1 MPNLF
6 IMRKS
11 SKSFLFS
18 ALILSISS
26 FSYAQIDTTG
36 VKDLFEMSLTD
47 LMNQEVVTASKFVQ
61 RSAET
66 ASSISVITSEDI
78 HNFNYATL
86 GEALNSQRGM
96 YLSNDRNYQYVG
108 SRGFSRPTD
117 YNNRIVIMIDG
128 HILNEIVYG
137 SAFMGN
143 ELGLNLRNVD
153 KIEIIRGPGASLYGS
168 GAMLNI
174 VNVIMKKGSATDGI
188 DVSAGAGSFG
198 KKDISA
204 AFGKKVKDIDI
215 SISGSGGKSSGENFY
230 FPELDSPETNNGMSS
245 GMDWEKFGNIQAS
258 VSKKNFKIS
267 GLYSKRLKGLP
278 TGAFNTDLTG
288 DSKTKDSRYYLEA
301 NYRKELSVDKIL
313 LFRAYYDD
321 YLYEGSYPSGG
332 VPLFDASEGIW
343 TGAEVQYYYKTGPRN
358 ILISGIEYKY
368 VIRDNYKE
376 WDNSDVYFKQN
387 FPFSFFSLYGHDQ
400 FTLTKNLTFTG
411 GFRFDQYS
419 IFGHSLSPRAAL
431 VYEYSKA
438 SSVKFLYSEAFRIPN
453 MYESFYESEGDHKS
467 NSSIKPE
474 KIRSFELVWGHRI
487 NSQLY
492 GSFSLYQFTM
502 RNLIDLALDNIDGF
516 TYFTNLNRASG
527 KGFEAEL
534 RYKGSKSRSGYINL
548 SLQKADDPGINKL
561 LTNSPQVLVKSG
573 LVFPI
578 TDFVIVAPEFFYES
592 GRYTLSGNRTSMVY
606 LFNLSVR
613 TKQFL
618 KYFDVAFKATNL
630 FDKKYYYPG
639 GFEHVQDVLPQDRRN
654 LLIQLNARF

>member
-1 MPNLF
+1 MKNNLKF
-6 IMRKS
+6 
-11 SKSFLFS
+11 FLFS
-18 ALILSISS
+18 LLFLSISS
-26 FSYAQIDTTG
+26 FSNAQIDTTG
-36 VKDLFEMSLTD
+36 VNELFEMSLTD

-66 ASSISVITSEDI
+66 ASSISVITSEEI
-78 HNFNYATL
+78 YSFNYTTL

-96 YLSNDRNYQYVG
+96 YLSNDRNYLYVG

-143 ELGLNLRNVD
+143 ELGLNLRNVE

-174 VNVIMKKGSATDGI
+174 VNIIMKKGSATDGI
-188 DVSAGAGSFG
+188 DVSAGAGNFG

-204 AFGKKVKDIDI
+204 VFGKKVKDIDI

-230 FPELDSPETNNGMSS
+230 FPEFDAPETNNGISR

-258 VSKKNFKIS
+258 VSKQNFKIS
-267 GLYSKRLKGLP
+267 GLYSNRLKGIP
-278 TGAFNTDLTG
+278 TGAFETDLTG
-288 DSKTKDSRYYLEA
+288 DVSSKDSRYYFEA
-301 NYRKELSVDKIL
+301 NYKKELSVDKIF

-321 YLYEGSYPSGG
+321 YFYEGTYPAGG
-332 VPLFDASEGIW
+332 VPLFDESQGKW
-343 TGAEVQYYYKTGPRN
+343 SGAEVQYYYKTGPRN

-368 VIRDNYKE
+368 VFNNNYKE
-376 WDNSDVYFKQN
+376 WDNSEVYFKQN
-387 FPFSFFSLYGHDQ
+387 YPFSFFSIYSHDQ
-400 FTLTKNLTFTG
+400 FSLTKNLTFTG

-419 IFGHSLSPRAAL
+419 LFGHSLSPRAAL

-453 MYESFYESEGDHKS
+453 MYESFYESENSQKS
-467 NSSIKPE
+467 NSNIKPE
-474 KIRSFELVWGHRI
+474 KIRSVELVWGHRI
-487 NSQLY
+487 SDQLY
-492 GSFSLYQFTM
+492 GSLSLYHFTM
-502 RNLIDLALDNIDGF
+502 KNLIDLMLDENDGL
-516 TYFTNLNRASG
+516 TQFTNLNKAIG

-534 RYKGSKSRSGYINL
+534 RYKGAKRRSGFINL
-548 SLQKADDPGINKL
+548 SLQKANDPDLDKI
-561 LTNSPQVLVKSG
+561 LTNSPQVLIKSG

-578 TDFVIVAPEFFYES
+578 TDFVNVAPEFFYES
-592 GRYTLSGNRTSMVY
+592 GRYTLAGNKTSNVY

-613 TKQFL
+613 TRQFL
-618 KYFDVAFKATNL
+618 RHFDVALKATNL
-630 FDKKYYYPG
+630 FDRKYYYPG
-639 GFEHVQDVLPQDRRN
+639 GFEHLQDVLPQDRRN
-654 LLIQLNARF
+654 FFIQLNARF